1 MTKKHGRAEI
11 RFKLEHDLYDAAEEA
26 FREAG
31 LSIETGLTL
40 FLAQVAKQH
49 IEGKV
54 VDEPHDVFAT
64 VDELMEYLE
73 EREERRAAEKAAAR
87 QAKKNEKVLAEL
99 EREEKEKEKER
110 LKAAK
115 KAEKA
120 DREAAEK
127 AAKKAR
133 QEAKKAEKAAKDA
146 VPQTE
151 AGVEPQ
157 AAHPGG
163 AWRRDGENQL
173 RSRLPSVH
181 ALQPDGKLPRHHAER
196 VGRRAGIFLV

>member
-73 EREERRAAEKAAAR
+73 ERIYR
-87 QAKKNEKVLAEL
+87 
-99 EREEKEKEKER
+99 
-110 LKAAK
+110 
-115 KAEKA
+115 
-120 DREAAEK
+120 
-127 AAKKAR
+127 
-133 QEAKKAEKAAKDA
+133 
-146 VPQTE
+146 
-151 AGVEPQ
+151 
-157 AAHPGG
+157 
-163 AWRRDGENQL
+163 
-173 RSRLPSVH
+173 
-181 ALQPDGKLPRHHAER
+181 
-196 VGRRAGIFLV
+196 

>member
-115 KAEKA
+115 
-120 DREAAEK
+120 
-127 AAKKAR
+127 
-133 QEAKKAEKAAKDA
+133 DA

-157 AAHPGG
+157 AAAQPEPKSEKKPVK
-163 AWRRDGENQL
+163 ASEPVPTEVAIAV
-173 RSRLPSVH
+173 SRTANS
-181 ALQPDGKLPRHHAER
+181 
-196 VGRRAGIFLV
+196 

>member
-87 QAKKNEKVLAEL
+87 QAKKLVFSRNAVTFSC
-99 EREEKEKEKER
+99 
-110 LKAAK
+110 KATT
-115 KAEKA
+115 
-120 DREAAEK
+120 
-127 AAKKAR
+127 
-133 QEAKKAEKAAKDA
+133 
-146 VPQTE
+146 V
-151 AGVEPQ
+151 
-157 AAHPGG
+157 
-163 AWRRDGENQL
+163 RRRRTKRFS
-173 RSRLPSVH
+173 RSLSV
-181 ALQPDGKLPRHHAER
+181 KRK
-196 VGRRAGIFLV
+196 RRKRSA

>member
-26 FREAG
+26 FHEAG

-49 IEGKV
+49 IESKV

-87 QAKKNEKVLAEL
+87 QAKKNEKVLARQL
-99 EREEKEKEKER
+99 KKR
-110 LKAAK
+110 LRKP
-115 KAEKA
+115 
-120 DREAAEK
+120 
-127 AAKKAR
+127 AR
-133 QEAKKAEKAAKDA
+133 
-146 VPQTE
+146 
-151 AGVEPQ
+151 
-157 AAHPGG
+157 
-163 AWRRDGENQL
+163 RRRRLRRRRKTRKTRKTRL
-173 RSRLPSVH
+173 RSLKPGQSLR
-181 ALQPDGKLPRHHAER
+181 QTF
-196 VGRRAGIFLV
+196 GRNRSRNRRRSP

>member
-133 QEAKKAEKAAKDA
+133 Q
-146 VPQTE
+146 
-151 AGVEPQ
+151 
-157 AAHPGG
+157 
-163 AWRRDGENQL
+163 
-173 RSRLPSVH
+173 
-181 ALQPDGKLPRHHAER
+181 
-196 VGRRAGIFLV
+196 

>member
-115 KAEKA
+115 KAEK
-120 DREAAEK
+120 RTVRRLRK
-127 AAKKAR
+127 RLKKPAR
-133 QEAKKAEKAAKDA
+133 RRRRRRKRRKTLFRRLK
-146 VPQTE
+146 
-151 AGVEPQ
+151 
-157 AAHPGG
+157 PG
-163 AWRRDGENQL
+163 WSLRQPLSRNRSLRR
-173 RSRLPSVH
+173 SP
-181 ALQPDGKLPRHHAER
+181 
-196 VGRRAGIFLV
+196 

>member
-1 MTKKHGRAEI
+1 MTKKHGHAEI

-87 QAKKNEKVLAEL
+87 QGSGLHVLL
-99 EREEKEKEKER
+99 TFFKRCYF
-110 LKAAK
+110 AA
-115 KAEKA
+115 A
-120 DREAAEK
+120 
-127 AAKKAR
+127 
-133 QEAKKAEKAAKDA
+133 
-146 VPQTE
+146 PLS
-151 AGVEPQ
+151 AG
-157 AAHPGG
+157 A
-163 AWRRDGENQL
+163 
-173 RSRLPSVH
+173 
-181 ALQPDGKLPRHHAER
+181 
-196 VGRRAGIFLV
+196 F

>member
-26 FREAG
+26 FHEAG

-49 IEGKV
+49 IESKV

-99 EREEKEKEKER
+99 EREEKEKEKEKER
-110 LKAAK
+110 LKSEK
-115 KAEKA
+115 KPVKA
-120 DREAAEK
+120 SEPVPTEVAI
-127 AAKKAR
+127 
-133 QEAKKAEKAAKDA
+133 A
-146 VPQTE
+146 VSNT
-151 AGVEPQ
+151 A
-157 AAHPGG
+157 
-163 AWRRDGENQL
+163 N
-173 RSRLPSVH
+173 S
-181 ALQPDGKLPRHHAER
+181 
-196 VGRRAGIFLV
+196 